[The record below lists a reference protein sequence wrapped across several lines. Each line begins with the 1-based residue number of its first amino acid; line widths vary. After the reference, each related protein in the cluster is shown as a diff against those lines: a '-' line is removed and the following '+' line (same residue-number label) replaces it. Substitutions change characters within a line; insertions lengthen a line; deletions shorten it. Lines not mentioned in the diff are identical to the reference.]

1 MKNTRKILFS
11 AALLS
16 SGLTMAQT
24 TTAEKSPNVIYIMA
38 DDLGIGDLGCY
49 GQRQIKT
56 PNIDGIAQNGM
67 KFMQHY
73 SGSTVSAPSRCA
85 LITGKHMGHAAI
97 RGNAKVAGSDGL
109 LYETPLPAGEV
120 TVADI
125 FKTKNY
131 VTGCVGKWGMGGPG
145 TEGMPGKHGFD
156 YFYGYLGQ
164 RFAHSYYPEF
174 LHENEQKIMLD
185 GKYYSHDL
193 MLEKALNFI
202 DENAQKPFFLYFSPT
217 IPHADLDIM
226 GEAMTEY
233 EGEFCETPFGG
244 SRDGYKSQQNP
255 RAAYA
260 AMVTYLDKSV
270 GLIIK
275 ELKEKGLYDHTII
288 VFTSDNGVHSE
299 GGHDP
304 SYFDSNGPFRGQKR
318 DLYEGG
324 IRTPFVIQWPGVI
337 PQGVVT
343 NHISAFWDFLPTIGE
358 LVQADIPQNI
368 DGISYLPTLTGKGTQ
383 KEHDCIYYEFFEF
396 GGKQSIMTPDGW
408 KLVRLEVSDSS
419 KTYEELYEQFLEYYD
434 IVIDCLV
441 TTNNIQHDVWRKH
454 NMSLVNSFLKPDC
467 LAKGQHIGNMGYR
480 YNATYNIEDTGTI
493 NMVNSLYNIKK
504 LVFED
509 KKYTLEELTDA
520 LINNFGFKNADE
532 IGSFSLEAQEK
543 RDDDDG
549 RYDQIHAD
557 CLRSF
562 KYGNDIPEV
571 DGILAEFEDWY
582 CGCGDKYE
590 SLYAKPFYVC
600 QMSVSTH
607 APQGAATLAS
617 ADGRLS
623 GTTFADASMSA
634 YPGTDRNGAYAL
646 FESATCWDHSRS
658 QNSQMNLK
666 LHPNAV
672 KGIEGSKKL
681 LDLTRSYM
689 RKGGFHIQFNIVDS
703 KVLKD
708 AQKHPNNYRDL
719 LVRVAGFTQYWVE
732 IGKPIQDE
740 VVARTE
746 YEGV

>member
-97 RGNAKVAGSDGL
+97 RGNAKVSGSDGL

-233 EGEFCETPFGG
+233 EGELCETPFGG
-244 SRDGYKSQQNP
+244 SRDGYKSQQTP

-419 KTYEELYEQFLEYYD
+419 KTYEELYNIYTDPAE
-434 IVIDCLV
+434 
-441 TTNNIQHDVWRKH
+441 TTNVIKQY
-454 NMSLVNSFLKPDC
+454 PD
-467 LAKGQHIGNMGYR
+467 
-480 YNATYNIEDTGTI
+480 
-493 NMVNSLYNIKK
+493 
-504 LVFED
+504 
-509 KKYTLEELTDA
+509 
-520 LINNFGFKNADE
+520 
-532 IGSFSLEAQEK
+532 
-543 RDDDDG
+543 
-549 RYDQIHAD
+549 
-557 CLRSF
+557 
-562 KYGNDIPEV
+562 
-571 DGILAEFEDWY
+571 
-582 CGCGDKYE
+582 
-590 SLYAKPFYVC
+590 
-600 QMSVSTH
+600 
-607 APQGAATLAS
+607 
-617 ADGRLS
+617 
-623 GTTFADASMSA
+623 
-634 YPGTDRNGAYAL
+634 
-646 FESATCWDHSRS
+646 
-658 QNSQMNLK
+658 
-666 LHPNAV
+666 
-672 KGIEGSKKL
+672 
-681 LDLTRSYM
+681 
-689 RKGGFHIQFNIVDS
+689 
-703 KVLKD
+703 
-708 AQKHPNNYRDL
+708 
-719 LVRVAGFTQYWVE
+719 
-732 IGKPIQDE
+732 
-740 VVARTE
+740 VARKLKNMIGGQRVE
-746 YEGV
+746 NARFHF

>member
-16 SGLTMAQT
+16 LGLTMAQT

-244 SRDGYKSQQNP
+244 SRDGYKSQQTP

-260 AMVTYLDKSV
+260 AMVTYLDKTV

-275 ELKEKGLYDHTII
+275 DLKEKGLYDHTII

-368 DGISYLPTLTGKGTQ
+368 DGISYLPTLTGKGIQ
-383 KEHDCIYYEFFEF
+383 KEHD
-396 GGKQSIMTPDGW
+396 W
-408 KLVRLEVSDSS
+408 
-419 KTYEELYEQFLEYYD
+419 
-434 IVIDCLV
+434 
-441 TTNNIQHDVWRKH
+441 
-454 NMSLVNSFLKPDC
+454 
-467 LAKGQHIGNMGYR
+467 
-480 YNATYNIEDTGTI
+480 
-493 NMVNSLYNIKK
+493 
-504 LVFED
+504 
-509 KKYTLEELTDA
+509 
-520 LINNFGFKNADE
+520 
-532 IGSFSLEAQEK
+532 
-543 RDDDDG
+543 
-549 RYDQIHAD
+549 
-557 CLRSF
+557 
-562 KYGNDIPEV
+562 
-571 DGILAEFEDWY
+571 
-582 CGCGDKYE
+582 
-590 SLYAKPFYVC
+590 
-600 QMSVSTH
+600 
-607 APQGAATLAS
+607 
-617 ADGRLS
+617 
-623 GTTFADASMSA
+623 
-634 YPGTDRNGAYAL
+634 
-646 FESATCWDHSRS
+646 
-658 QNSQMNLK
+658 
-666 LHPNAV
+666 
-672 KGIEGSKKL
+672 
-681 LDLTRSYM
+681 
-689 RKGGFHIQFNIVDS
+689 
-703 KVLKD
+703 
-708 AQKHPNNYRDL
+708 
-719 LVRVAGFTQYWVE
+719 
-732 IGKPIQDE
+732 
-740 VVARTE
+740 
-746 YEGV
+746 